1 MMTKIALCACGSVAA
16 IKAPLIARELIRRG
30 FEVYCYMTPA
40 ACEIVS
46 PELMEFATRQEV
58 VTKLSGKLEHLR
70 SYDVILIAPATANTI
85 SKIAYGIADNCVT
98 ALVLARNPQDSKII
112 VAPAM
117 HANMY
122 FNIQENVEK
131 LREKGFHIVEPI
143 LSEGKAK
150 LAPEEEII
158 DAVYYMLREKDF
170 SNKRILITAGAT
182 IEYIDPVRIIT
193 NKSSGKM
200 GLAIAKEAYFRGAKV
215 KLILGYSKIK
225 PPRYLSVEYV
235 ETSED
240 MLNAV
245 KKNIKNCDIYI
256 SAAAITDFTTEK
268 AEKKLK
274 TKETTIK
281 LKPTTKIFEKIKDED
296 VIKVGFKAL
305 HNVSKEELIEEARK
319 ILKKYELDLVVANDV
334 AKDVFGSDEN
344 EVYIID
350 REGKIKHIKRTK
362 KSEIAKEIFNI
373 IKNAC

>member
-1 MMTKIALCACGSVAA
+1 MMTKIALCVCGSVAA

-70 SYDVILIAPATANTI
+70 NYDVILIAPATANTI
-85 SKIAYGIADNCVT
+85 SKIAHGIADNCVT
-98 ALVLARNPQDSKII
+98 ALILARNQDSKII

-131 LREKGFHIVEPI
+131 LKERGFYIVEPI

-225 PPRYLSVEYV
+225 PLRYLSVDYV

-268 AEKKLK
+268 AEKKIK
-274 TKETTIK
+274 TKEITIK

-305 HNVSKEELIEEARK
+305 YNVSENELIEEAK
-319 ILKKYELDLVVANDV
+319 EILKKYELDLVVANDV

-350 REGKIKHIKRTK
+350 KEGKIKHIKRTK
-362 KSEIAKEIFNI
+362 KSEIAKEILNM

>member
-1 MMTKIALCACGSVAA
+1 MTKIALCVCGSVAA

-40 ACEIVS
+40 ACEIIS
-46 PELMEFATRQEV
+46 PASMEFATRQEV
-58 VTKLSGKLEHLR
+58 VTKLSGKLEHLCN
-70 SYDVILIAPATANTI
+70 YDVILIAPATANTI
-85 SKIAYGIADNCVT
+85 SKIAHGIADNCVT
-98 ALVLARNPQDSKII
+98 ALILARNPRDFKII

-122 FNIQENVEK
+122 FNIQENVRILK
-131 LREKGFHIVEPI
+131 EKGFYIVEPI
-143 LSEGKAK
+143 LSEDKAK

-235 ETSED
+235 ETSKD

-245 KKNIKNCDIYI
+245 KRNIKSFDIYI

-274 TKETTIK
+274 TKELTLK
-281 LKPTTKIFEKIKDED
+281 LKPTPKIFEEIKDEE
-296 VIKVGFKAL
+296 VMKVGFKAL
-305 HNVSKEELIEEARK
+305 HNVSKEELIEEARE
-319 ILKKYELDLVVANDV
+319 ILKKYRLNLVVANDV

-350 REGKIKHIKRTK
+350 REGKIKRIKRTK
-362 KSEIAKEIFNI
+362 KSEIAKEILNM